1 MRYSRGPRRAPAVVP
16 TVIALALILA
26 VAGALSVEDAYAF
39 PTGGEPVTLE
49 GEISA
54 EEHGD
59 DPESN
64 LPFLFAVFFITWAAF
79 FAYVFVMSRRQ
90 REMQGDIEALKRV
103 IADQE
108 ERATPAESERESA
121 GS

>member
-1 MRYSRGPRRAPAVVP
+1 MRFFRGPRSAATVVLAAL
-16 TVIALALILA
+16 TLALVLA
-26 VAGALSVEDAYAF
+26 VAGVSSVEDAYAF
-39 PTGGEPVTLE
+39 HVGAEPVTLE
-49 GEISA
+49 GDIVA

-79 FAYVFVMSRRQ
+79 FAYVFIMGRRQ
-90 REMQGDIEALKRV
+90 REMQGEIEALKRV
-103 IADQE
+103 LAEQE
-108 ERATPAESERESA
+108 KRAAQAESEGQSG

>member
-1 MRYSRGPRRAPAVVP
+1 MRYSRGPRSAATVVLAAL
-16 TVIALALILA
+16 TLALVLA
-26 VAGALSVEDAYAF
+26 VAGVSSVEDAYAF
-39 PTGGEPVTLE
+39 QVDGEPVTLE
-49 GEISA
+49 GDIVA

-79 FAYVFVMSRRQ
+79 FAYVFIMSRRQ
-90 REMQGDIEALKRV
+90 REMHQEIEALKRGL
-103 IADQE
+103 AEQE
-108 ERATPAESERESA
+108 ERAAQAEAEGESG